1 MDGACRTARLSRAR
15 LNGVATYFIESEDYF
30 EGRAIYGESG
40 RDYDDNPF
48 RFAFFSLA
56 ALAATEALGLRPDV
70 IHVHDWQTALLP
82 VYQRLEE
89 RSSWTPVV
97 LTVHNLAYQ
106 GIFPRELLP
115 RLGLPDALFHIDGIE
130 FYGRLNFLKGGLV
143 GAERLT
149 TVSPSYARER
159 FSVRSSEPGSKGF
172 CAPVRSGSPAS
183 STASSP
189 MIGIPGKMR
198 RSLLDSP
205 RRGFRVKPQESSS
218 YRESSV

>member
-1 MDGACRTARLSRAR
+1 MKIVFVTPELPLSPRWAGSPMSLR

-89 RSSWTPVV
+89 RPSWK
-97 LTVHNLAYQ
+97 
-106 GIFPRELLP
+106 G
-115 RLGLPDALFHIDGIE
+115 DALSSSIT
-130 FYGRLNFLKGGLV
+130 GG
-143 GAERLT
+143 
-149 TVSPSYARER
+149 
-159 FSVRSSEPGSKGF
+159 
-172 CAPVRSGSPAS
+172 
-183 STASSP
+183 
-189 MIGIPGKMR
+189 R
-198 RSLLDSP
+198 RS
-205 RRGFRVKPQESSS
+205 
-218 YRESSV
+218 

>member
-89 RSSWTPVV
+89 RPSWTPVV

-115 RLGLPDALFHIDGIE
+115 RLGLPDALFHIDGD
-130 FYGRLNFLKGGLV
+130 RVLRAAQLSQRRARWR
-143 GAERLT
+143 GAAHDGQPEL
-149 TVSPSYARER
+149 
-159 FSVRSSEPGSKGF
+159 
-172 CAPVRSGSPAS
+172 CA
-183 STASSP
+183 
-189 MIGIPGKMR
+189 
-198 RSLLDSP
+198 
-205 RRGFRVKPQESSS
+205 
-218 YRESSV
+218 